1 MSEQHVEQMTEKQE
15 SYLTALLSSRVCPAA
30 VQGEYDFLKALDV
43 RADKAT
49 ATRWITALQTS
60 PYKAIQYGAQA
71 PAIHTTMNVSPAF
84 PDAKL
89 AAGLAPATPAVDTV
103 SNTVHGYTA
112 AVSHY
117 PGKPAAKSTYE
128 IFQEMELGF
137 YTVTGGEATHHNY
150 GDSDTAVYLVSIKK
164 NKYGSGHKIVKR
176 LYRDYANR
184 PKWMAMGTSAA
195 VNAIGGMAPVDI
207 NKVAALGLSW
217 GFCLVCSRH
226 LTDPFSVANGIGPV
240 CAKRYGYKPAVQLA
254 N

>member
-1 MSEQHVEQMTEKQE
+1 
-15 SYLTALLSSRVCPAA
+15 
-30 VQGEYDFLKALDV
+30 
-43 RADKAT
+43 
-49 ATRWITALQTS
+49 
-60 PYKAIQYGAQA
+60 
-71 PAIHTTMNVSPAF
+71 
-84 PDAKL
+84 
-89 AAGLAPATPAVDTV
+89 
-103 SNTVHGYTA
+103 
-112 AVSHY
+112 VSHY

-184 PKWMAMGTSAA
+184 PKWIAMGTSTA

-240 CAKRYGYKPAVQLA
+240 CAKRYGYKPAAQLTY
-254 N
+254 